1 MAKNIFL
8 SPVIM
13 KVNFQLNT
21 ISAFQF
27 NQLVRYA
34 TLMLTG
40 IVFAKSSLTQTE
52 IGSYETFTFLAGA
65 VSFFWLNGLQ
75 KAMLPLAG
83 NAKNSLSQIF
93 SAFVVLQVFSFF
105 AALLL
110 FVIQP
115 LFSHLL
121 LNGNQVPEIGLLM
134 AFIVFSVPA
143 NQVEYWYLI
152 EKKNKA
158 SLIYS
163 TVSFAVQ
170 FVLVALPAISGWGIK
185 PVLTGLVV
193 SVILR
198 YLWLWIIFTT
208 NGKLQFSQSFV
219 KEYLKLGGP
228 LVLATLLSG
237 SAQFVDGFI
246 VTSHFDEQ
254 TFAVFR
260 YGARELPLAL
270 LLANA
275 LSNAMLPAFADKN
288 QLSANLQ
295 QLKTSVSR
303 LMHFLFPVSAVLI
316 VISYPVFP
324 LIFNP
329 DFAKSATVFNIYLL
343 LVVSRLLLPQ
353 TILNGLKI
361 TRPIMTAA
369 LFELVVNVSASL
381 LLVKYFGIAG
391 VAFGTF
397 IAYLFEKI
405 YLAVSVRKKLNIS
418 ISEYIPVKPFL
429 LYSMAIGIVFVLT
442 ELFLRPLF

>member
-1 MAKNIFL
+1 MTI
-8 SPVIM
+8 
-13 KVNFQLNT
+13 QLNT
-21 ISAFQF
+21 VSAFQF

-40 IVFAKSSLTQTE
+40 IVFAKSSLTQAE
-52 IGSYETFTFLAGA
+52 IGTYETFTFLAGA

-83 NAKNSLSQIF
+83 NTKNSLTQIF
-93 SAFVVLQVFSFF
+93 SAFVTLQLFSIL
-105 AALLL
+105 AALFL
-110 FVIQP
+110 FFMQP
-115 LFSHLL
+115 LFSSAL
-121 LNGNQVPEIGLLM
+121 LNGNQIPEIGLLM
-134 AFIVFSVPA
+134 AFIIFSVPA

-152 EKKNKA
+152 EKKNKE

-163 TVSFAVQ
+163 AVSFALQ
-170 FVLVALPAISGWGIK
+170 FVLVALPAILGWGIK
-185 PVLTGLVV
+185 PVLSGLVV

-198 YLWLWIIFTT
+198 YLWLWIIFAT
-208 NGKLQFSQSFV
+208 NGRLQYSKTFI

-228 LVLATLLSG
+228 LVLASLLSG
-237 SAQFVDGFI
+237 GAQFADGFI

-275 LSNAMLPAFADKN
+275 LSNAMLPGFADKN
-288 QLSANLQ
+288 RLTENLQ
-295 QLKTSVSR
+295 QLKKSVSR
-303 LMHFLFPVSAVLI
+303 LMHFLFPISILLI
-316 VISYPVFP
+316 VISYPAFP

-329 DFAKSATVFNIYLL
+329 DFAESATIFNIYLL
-343 LVVSRLLLPQ
+343 LVISRLLLPQ

-361 TRPIMTAA
+361 TRPIMIAA
-369 LFELVVNVSASL
+369 LLELFVNVGMSL

-391 VAFGTF
+391 VAFGTV
-397 IAYLFEKI
+397 IAYFVEKI
-405 YLAVSVRKKLNIS
+405 YLAISVGKKLNIN
-418 ISEYIPVKPFL
+418 ISEYIPIKPFL
-429 LYSMAIGIVFVLT
+429 LYSTTIGIVFALT